1 MSLARFGVGRLTLV
15 DGDAFAPSNLNR
27 QLFCK
32 ESNLGKNKALEA
44 KKALADI
51 NSETVVTA
59 VAWMLNEEN
68 RSAIISGHNAVVDCL
83 DSIPARL
90 ILEEGCKEADV
101 PLIHGA
107 IGGFYGQV
115 CCVFPGDDMLRL
127 LYGGKESAPTN
138 AAAGNPPFIAQ
149 MVAAIECSET
159 LKLLTGKDV
168 LRKKLLLIDL
178 LQNTFQT
185 IDF

>member
-1 MSLARFGVGRLTLV
+1 
-15 DGDAFAPSNLNR
+15 
-27 QLFCK
+27 
-32 ESNLGKNKALEA
+32 
-44 KKALADI
+44 I
-51 NSETVVTA
+51 
-59 VAWMLNEEN
+59 
-68 RSAIISGHNAVVDCL
+68 
-83 DSIPARL
+83 
-90 ILEEGCKEADV
+90 

-107 IGGFYGQV
+107 IGGFYGQA
-115 CCVFPGDDMLRL
+115 CCIFPGDDMLHL

-159 LKLLTGKDV
+159 LKLLAGKEV

-178 LQNTFQT
+178 LQNTFHT